1 MRISRF
7 AGMLFFSLY
16 LILFLSYFLIQ
27 NIHQFID
34 SCFKVVIFGRNVS
47 RSALKIDGTFVGK
60 LLVEFYRAENVDD

>member
-34 SCFKVVIFGRNVS
+34 PCVKVIIFGGDVCG
-47 RSALKIDGTFVGK
+47 SALKIDGTFVSK
-60 LLVEFYRAENVDD
+60 FFVEFYRAEDIDN